1 MAYIRSTQTMIF
13 ANYTDLPTAAMDGDL
28 AFCQDTQL
36 SYRYNATMTTW
47 APLTRELVKI
57 STVVIDGKTT
67 GATTIYTL
75 EGSGS
80 LNFYPAQIVI
90 RPVTITGATLK
101 PTISVGS
108 NASSYDNIATG
119 SMLNTVTSLLGIT
132 SQPQN
137 VSTSPA
143 LAGGT
148 VIKANV
154 TIGALATTYTF
165 KIDIL
170 GYYAS

>member
-1 MAYIRSTQTMIF
+1 MAYVRSTQTMIF
-13 ANYTDLPTAAMDGDL
+13 DNYTDLPSVAMDGDL
-28 AFCQDTQL
+28 AFCKDTQL
-36 SYRYNATMTTW
+36 SYRYNLAMTTW
-47 APLTRELVKI
+47 APLTRELVKVG
-57 STVVIDGKTT
+57 TVTIDGKTT
-67 GATTIYTL
+67 GVTNIYTL
-75 EGSGS
+75 EGSGT

-90 RPVTITGATLK
+90 RAVSVTGAAIK
-101 PTISVGS
+101 PTFSVGS
-108 NASSYDNIATG
+108 NASTYDNIASG

-148 VIKANV
+148 VIKCNV
-154 TIGALATTYTF
+154 TIGATATTYTF